1 MAKLAELLAELRAL
15 PSRTIANVAA
25 GHVVLLAG
33 TLWSDLHYVALQVLL
48 AVELLVF
55 NLATTMFYPQRGLRK
70 HAWDLLKMTGG
81 LAFVLFFL
89 IVTYGVVAEGD
100 SGNALMAGISGLGQ
114 ITGVAATW
122 TFFYIAVR
130 LGLAL
135 WQAHAAPDP
144 RRVWTQN
151 VLSENAATFIAMFF
165 MVFVAIFIGAP
176 LMIGMTLI
184 GLDVSAGALLAA
196 LMVAVRFCLALVV
209 ATMPAQEMQ
218 AIAAEPYLD

>member
-1 MAKLAELLAELRAL
+1 MCIRD
-15 PSRTIANVAA
+15 R
-25 GHVVLLAG
+25 
-33 TLWSDLHYVALQVLL
+33 
-48 AVELLVF
+48 
-55 NLATTMFYPQRGLRK
+55 
-70 HAWDLLKMTGG
+70 
-81 LAFVLFFL
+81 
-89 IVTYGVVAEGD
+89 
-100 SGNALMAGISGLGQ
+100 
-114 ITGVAATW
+114 
-122 TFFYIAVR
+122 FYIAAR

-144 RRVWTQN
+144 RRVWAQN

-209 ATMPAQEMQ
+209 ATMPAKEMQ
-218 AIAAEPYLD
+218 AIAADPYLD